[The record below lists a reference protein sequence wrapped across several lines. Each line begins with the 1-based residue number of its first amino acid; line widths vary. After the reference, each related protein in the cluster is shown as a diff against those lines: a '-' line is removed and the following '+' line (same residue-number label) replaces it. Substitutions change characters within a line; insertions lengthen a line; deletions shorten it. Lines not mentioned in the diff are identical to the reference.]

1 VITLRCAERMA
12 GLACALASVASALA
26 AQAPSPAEPYRAPVI
41 ADTSALLGPRQ
52 PIFFRHDIHAGQ
64 DEIPCL
70 YCHNTVAV
78 SSEPGI
84 PSLQTCMGCHL
95 IIGGTTDS
103 HRAEIAKVRQA
114 WSEKQPPE
122 WLRVFWVPQ
131 FARFPHA
138 RHVKALGLD
147 ACTMCHGEVNQMAQ
161 VYQPRDATL
170 AMGWCIRCH
179 VERGVSRDCTVCHY

>member
-12 GLACALASVASALA
+12 GLACALACVVPALA
-26 AQAPSPAEPYRAPVI
+26 AQAAPAEPYRAPVI
-41 ADTSALLGPRQ
+41 ADTSALAGPRQ

-78 SSEPGI
+78 SSEPGM

-95 IIGGTTDS
+95 IIGGTTDT
-103 HRAEIAKVRQA
+103 HRTEIAKVRQA
-114 WSEKQPPE
+114 WSDKQPPE

-131 FARFPHA
+131 FARFPHS

-147 ACTMCHGEVNQMAQ
+147 ACTMCHGEVNRMPQ